1 MAQDK
6 ELRHWI
12 SDNLHDLLGFSDTNL
27 EHYLS
32 GLAKRASSAQELASA
47 LVKLDIP
54 SSSKTLRFAEE
65 LFGRFPRKTTGPNI
79 YKQAEREAA
88 ALARKQKQYQLLDD
102 DDDDAHAP
110 AAPTAKDGKTLH
122 ATLDGALQPP
132 KKGHKHIRKR
142 AADVY
147 DDDDDDVG
155 VGRFAKEPRL
165 QNDDD
170 ENDDDDDD
178 AKREREREEDQ
189 REREAL
195 ERRLREKDEAATK
208 RVAEPKMSFRQE
220 EEAKRRADAEER
232 KELLPTLR
240 EASRQV
246 YLKSREQKKLDEL
259 KDQIV
264 DEQYLFEGVQ
274 LSAKEKEEYRY
285 RKTVLE
291 LAQKGTE
298 DIDTYE
304 EYRMPEAY
312 DKEGKVKQDRR
323 FAVAMERYKDVDGE
337 NDKMNPFAE
346 QEAWE
351 EHQIGKAQLKFGAV
365 NRKQKDDY
373 DYVFEDQIEFIK
385 ADLLEGHK
393 YEDME
398 VEEVEKQKSAAKSAL
413 MQLQEERK
421 TLPIYRYRDEL
432 LQAINDHQVL
442 VIVGETGSGKTTQ
455 IPQYLHEAGYTKKGR
470 IGCTQ
475 PRRVAAM
482 SVSARVAQEMGVK
495 LGHEVGYSI
504 RFEDCTSDK
513 TILKYMTDGMLL
525 REFLGEPDLASYSV
539 MMVDEAHER
548 TLSTDVLFG
557 LVKDITRFR
566 PDLKL
571 LISSATL
578 DADKFSDYFDK
589 APVFNIPGR
598 RYPVDILYTKAP
610 EADYL
615 EAAVVT
621 VLQIHVTQPAGDVL
635 VFFTGQEEIEAAEE
649 ILKARTRGLGSRIS
663 EMIIC
668 PIYANLPSDL
678 QSKIFEETPEGAR
691 KVVLATN
698 IAETSLTIDGIKYV
712 IDPGFC
718 KQKSYNPR
726 TGMESL
732 IVTPISKA
740 AAQQRAGRAGRTSPG
755 KCFRLYTSW
764 SHQNEMED
772 NTVPEIQRTNLG
784 NVVLMLK
791 SLGIDD
797 LINFDFLDPPPAETL
812 LRALEQLYALG
823 ALNHEGQLT
832 KLGRR
837 MAEFPLDPMLSK
849 MIVASDKF
857 KCSEEIVTIA
867 AMLSVGNSIFYR
879 PKDKQVHADNAR
891 MNFHTGN
898 VGDQIALLKV
908 YDTWKETNYSTQWC
922 YENYIQVRSMKRARD
937 IRDQLEGLLDRVEI
951 EPSSSPNEI
960 EAIKKAITSGYFYHT
975 AKLQKNGSYR
985 TIKNPQTVHIHPSS
999 GLAEVLPRWLVYFE
1013 LVITTKEYLRQVIEI
1028 KPEWLVEIAPHYYK
1042 KQDVEDAGSQKLP
1055 KGKGRAVMD

>member
-1 MAQDK
+1 MAQEK
-6 ELRHWI
+6 QLRVWI
-12 SDNLHDLLGFSDTNL
+12 SDNLHALVGFSEPNL
-27 EHYLS
+27 VHYLS
-32 GLAKRASSAQELASA
+32 GLGKRASSAQELISE
-47 LVKLDIP
+47 LVKLELP
-54 SSSKTLRFAEE
+54 SSSETVKFAED
-65 LFGRFPRKTTGPNI
+65 LFRRFPRKSTGPNS

-88 ALARKQKQYQLLDD
+88 AFARKQKHYQLLDD
-102 DDDDAHAP
+102 DNDDVHDIVHEKQLKKDAPHV
-110 AAPTAKDGKTLH
+110 GSN
-122 ATLDGALQPP
+122 GSMP
-132 KKGHKHIRKR
+132 KKGPKHIRKR
-142 AADVY
+142 PADVY
-147 DDDDDDVG
+147 DDEDDVG
-155 VGRFAKEPRL
+155 AGRLSKERRV
-165 QNDDD
+165 QNDNDDNDEDEDD
-170 ENDDDDDD
+170 E
-178 AKREREREEDQ
+178 AQREREREEDQ

-195 ERRLREKDEAATK
+195 EKRLREKDEASTK
-208 RVAEPKMSFRQE
+208 RLMEPKMTFREE
-220 EEAKRRADAEER
+220 EEAKRRAEAEER

-246 YLKSREQKKLDEL
+246 YLKSREQKKIDEL
-259 KDQIV
+259 RDQIE

-274 LSAKEKEEYRY
+274 LTAKEKEEHRY

-291 LAQKGTE
+291 LAKQGTE
-298 DIDTYE
+298 DIDKIE

-312 DKEGKVKQDRR
+312 DKEGRVKQDRR

-337 NDKMNPFAE
+337 TDKLNPFAE

-351 EHQIGKAQLKFGAV
+351 EHQIGKARLKFGAA
-365 NRKQKDDY
+365 NQKQKSDY

-385 ADLLEGHK
+385 ADLLEGYK
-393 YEDME
+393 DQDMDA
-398 VEEVEKQKSAAKSAL
+398 EEAEEQEKSAAKSA
-413 MQLQEERK
+413 LQEERK
-421 TLPIYRYRDEL
+421 TLPIFHYREQL
-432 LQAINDHQVL
+432 LQAIDDHQVL

-482 SVSARVAQEMGVK
+482 SVAARVAQEMGVK

-557 LVKDITRFR
+557 LVKDIIRFR
-566 PDLKL
+566 PDIKL

-578 DADKFSDYFDK
+578 DANKFSDYFDS
-589 APVFNIPGR
+589 APIFNIPGR
-598 RYPVDILYTKAP
+598 RYPVDIMYTKAP

-621 VLQIHVTQPAGDVL
+621 ILQIHVTQPSGDVL

-649 ILKARTRGLGSRIS
+649 ILKARTRGLGTRIS

-678 QSKIFEETPEGAR
+678 QAKIFEETPDGAR

-755 KCFRLYTSW
+755 KCFRLYTAW
-764 SHQNEMED
+764 SHQHEMED

-797 LINFDFLDPPPAETL
+797 LVNFDFLDPPPAETL

-823 ALNHEGQLT
+823 ALNHHGELT

-849 MIVASDKF
+849 MIVASDKH

-891 MNFHTGN
+891 MNFHAGN

-908 YDTWKETNYSTQWC
+908 YDTWKETNFSTQWC

-937 IRDQLEGLLDRVEI
+937 IRDQLEGLLERVEI
-951 EPSSSPNEI
+951 EPSSSPNDI

-985 TIKNPQTVHIHPSS
+985 TVKNPQTVHIHPSS

-1013 LVITTKEYLRQVIEI
+1013 LVNTTKEYMRQVVEI
-1028 KPEWLVEIAPHYYK
+1028 KPDWLVEIAPHYYK

-1055 KGKGRAVMD
+1055 KGKGRASMD